1 MTMKRILAILI
12 AVAVGAVCFTGAAQ
26 KKGGPGK
33 GKEVLEFKIKYL
45 AQEMN
50 LNTDQTRQFSD
61 LYTKMTDE
69 KFRVFQEVKAHE
81 KKLKSDPNASDAEYE
96 QVNNMMINAR
106 LKEAEIEKN
115 YDAKFA
121 KFLSKKQIYQ
131 MKQSEFKFRKR
142 MHDLKKQRMRATKR
156 K

>member
-1 MTMKRILAILI
+1 
-12 AVAVGAVCFTGAAQ
+12 
-26 KKGGPGK
+26 
-33 GKEVLEFKIKYL
+33 
-45 AQEMN
+45 
-50 LNTDQTRQFSD
+50 
-61 LYTKMTDE
+61 
-69 KFRVFQEVKAHE
+69 
-81 KKLKSDPNASDAEYE
+81 
-96 QVNNMMINAR
+96 MINAR

-121 KFLSKKQIYQ
+121 QFLSKKQIYQ